1 MRGVALSALAA
12 SAAAQSATI
21 NVDWSATLRPLQTV
35 AAFQTVVNRE
45 CLPFLV
51 FVSTPLSPAPS
62 RRPPSPLAAVT
73 ARDSPYHDAVYDKI
87 ASLGAQYQRY
97 VPWLPYPRM
106 GIAEL
111 EPPSHG
117 GLCGFV
123 NSGGPGN
130 IWSTTLDCGARGA
143 GTIDSVVFADYGKPT
158 GFCNALQAG
167 ACTKDVKAAVAAAC
181 VGKAACT
188 LLSSDATFGAAPC
201 GGNRLA
207 VEVTCSNKAVGTF
220 TYWDFEVPDQ
230 GMQDFLTAAGSEERA
245 TIPNFSTI
253 PNWLFV
259 NPDRSYFP
267 DDPLGETW
275 GYESGRE
282 FRDPTLKD
290 LGDYYG
296 RLVAH
301 YVEGGFSDEAGNFIP
316 GHNWTISHWE
326 VLNEIE
332 GEHGLS
338 PELYTRVYDA
348 IVAGIRRWAPRG
360 SANMKFMALAL
371 ENSGNYQYV
380 SYFLNASNHV
390 PGVPIDFVSFHHY
403 AGAASRAGGAN
414 GSDYEAFFP
423 SGDSWLTNVAT
434 IQGIRDALNPSVMLD
449 ADEVGVIL
457 PSDNDPKY
465 TSLEPGFPA
474 IYWNA
479 AAAMFVPGRRRRSRR
494 ARVSPP
500 KAAPFTP
507 LPLLLPFFSRRYAY
521 LFGRT
526 AVLGLDVLGE
536 SQLIGY
542 PSIPFSRGPPING
555 AWTAP
560 PQFPS
565 VSLLSWGGAFGK
577 PGDGTARYW
586 ALKLLVDSFTP
597 GPPAGRAAP
606 GAADWLVNTTVS
618 GGGGPG
624 ASPFCG
630 SIINLQDLSLAC
642 FSGVISA
649 ITFASYGTPTG
660 ACGTW
665 AVNASCNDP
674 NSLAAVRQ
682 QCVGKPACTVTAGP
696 PNFGDPCFNT
706 VKHLDVEATCSAGG
720 GAQVTSAAVYAQA
733 FTEAAGTGA
742 RKVLVVNTKS
752 TPQSVTLAGAKG
764 ATWAY
769 LDESAAYGPAQ
780 TATLAADTWLLAPFA
795 LGVLRL

>member
-1 MRGVALSALAA
+1 LIVVWRLSGRDGVH
-12 SAAAQSATI
+12 
-21 NVDWSATLRPLQTV
+21 
-35 AAFQTVVNRE
+35 
-45 CLPFLV
+45 
-51 FVSTPLSPAPS
+51 
-62 RRPPSPLAAVT
+62 
-73 ARDSPYHDAVYDKI
+73 HDQVYDKI

-130 IWSTTLDCGARGA
+130 IWSTTLDCGSRGA
-143 GTIDSVVFADYGKPT
+143 GTIDSVVFADYGLPK

-167 ACTKDVKAAVAAAC
+167 SCTKDVKAAVAAAC

-207 VEVTCSNKAVGTF
+207 VEVTCSNKAVSTF
-220 TYWDFEVPDQ
+220 TYWNFDIPDQ
-230 GMQDFLTAAGSEERA
+230 GMQDFLTSGNSDERF

-253 PNWLFV
+253 PNWLFT

-275 GYESGRE
+275 GYESGRA

-301 YVEGGFSDEAGNFIP
+301 FVEGGFEDEAGNFIP

-338 PELYTRVYDA
+338 PELYTKVYDA
-348 IVAGIRRWAPRG
+348 IVSGIRRWAPTG

-371 ENSGNYQYV
+371 EGSGNYDYV
-380 SYFLNASNHV
+380 SFFLNKSNHA
-390 PGVPIDFVSFHHY
+390 PGIPIDFISFHHY
-403 AGAASRAGGAN
+403 AGASSRDGGVGGA
-414 GSDYEAFFP
+414 DYEAFFP
-423 SGDSWLTNVAT
+423 SGDAWLGNVRA
-434 IQGIRDALNPSVMLD
+434 IQGIRDALNPSVLLD

-457 PSDNDPKY
+457 PDDNDPKY
-465 TSLEPGFPA
+465 TSTAPGFPA

-479 AAAMFVPGRRRRSRR
+479 AAAM
-494 ARVSPP
+494 
-500 KAAPFTP
+500 
-507 LPLLLPFFSRRYAY
+507 YAY
-521 LFGRT
+521 LFGKT
-526 AVLGLDVLGE
+526 AALGLDVLGE

-542 PSIPFSRGPPING
+542 PSIPFTRGPPING
-555 AWTAP
+555 PWTAP

-565 VSLLSWGGAFGK
+565 VSLLSWGGAFGRQ
-577 PGDGTARYW
+577 GDGTARYW

-597 GPPAGRAAP
+597 GPPAGRATPAS
-606 GAADWLVNTTVS
+606 ADWLINTTVS
-618 GGGGPG
+618 AGGGPG
-624 ASPFCG
+624 SSPFCG
-630 SIINLQDLSLAC
+630 SVINLQDLTLAC
-642 FSGVISA
+642 FSGVISDVN
-649 ITFASYGTPTG
+649 FASYGTPAG
-660 ACGTW
+660 KCGSW
-665 AVNASCNDP
+665 AVNATCNDP
-674 NSLAAVRQ
+674 NSLPAVQQ
-682 QCVGKPACTVTAGP
+682 QCVGKATCTVTAGP
-696 PNFGDPCFNT
+696 PNFGDPCYGT
-706 VKHLDVEATCSAGG
+706 VKYLDVQATCSTGG
-720 GAQVTSAAVYAQA
+720 GAQVQGSAVYAQA
-733 FTEAAGTGA
+733 FIEAAGTGA

-752 TPQSVTLAGAKG
+752 EPQTVALAGAAG
-764 ATWAY
+764 AAWVY
-769 LDESAAYGPAQ
+769 LDESAAFGPAQ
-780 TATLAADTWLLAPFA
+780 TTTLATDTWTLAPFS
-795 LGVLRL
+795 LGVVRL